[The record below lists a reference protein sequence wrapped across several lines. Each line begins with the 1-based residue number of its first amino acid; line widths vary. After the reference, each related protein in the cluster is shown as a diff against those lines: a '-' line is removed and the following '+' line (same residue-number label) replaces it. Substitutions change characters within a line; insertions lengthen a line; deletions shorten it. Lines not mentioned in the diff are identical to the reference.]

1 MEPGDAEPKRLR
13 ADARR
18 NRDRVLAAAR
28 ELFAS
33 DGLSVSL
40 DEIARRAGVGPGT
53 VHRHFPAKE
62 NLIAAVAIARL
73 EQIVEQARNL
83 ANADDPGAALR
94 SHLSGVLAYADDNA
108 PLKSAL
114 TGTDLDIRTTAP
126 EVRAALRDAS
136 ASCWSAPNTPA
147 RSATTSISTT

>member
-1 MEPGDAEPKRLR
+1 MVMSRLPEAGGKETSDAEPKRLR

-28 ELFAS
+28 ELFAN

-62 NLIAAVAIARL
+62 DLIAAVAIGRL

-83 ANADDPGAALR
+83 ANADDPGAAFR
-94 SHLSGVLAYADDNA
+94 SHLSG
-108 PLKSAL
+108 
-114 TGTDLDIRTTAP
+114 
-126 EVRAALRDAS
+126 
-136 ASCWSAPNTPA
+136 
-147 RSATTSISTT
+147 

>member
-1 MEPGDAEPKRLR
+1 MSRLPEAAATETGDAEPNRPR
-13 ADARR
+13 AAPRR
-18 NRDRVLAAAR
+18 TRDRVLTAAR

-73 EQIVEQARNL
+73 EEIVARARKL
-83 ANADDPGAALR
+83 ATAGEPGA
-94 SHLSGVLAYADDNA
+94 
-108 PLKSAL
+108 
-114 TGTDLDIRTTAP
+114 
-126 EVRAALRDAS
+126 
-136 ASCWSAPNTPA
+136 
-147 RSATTSISTT
+147 